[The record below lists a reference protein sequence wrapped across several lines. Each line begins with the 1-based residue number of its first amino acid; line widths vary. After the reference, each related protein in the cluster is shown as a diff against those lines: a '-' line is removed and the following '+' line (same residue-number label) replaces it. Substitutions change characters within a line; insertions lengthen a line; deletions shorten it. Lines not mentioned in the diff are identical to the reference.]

1 VIDGNGDEFAWPV
14 WWNAA
19 ARFLESAEGRRVAR
33 ISDTD
38 RALNITSLPDT
49 AKSFLVAALMERRK
63 RRAVIFVPDE
73 ARART
78 MALELACFVDKKE
91 ILTFHARDYVLY
103 DAHAVSRDQELQSS
117 STLTRILF
125 DDYRVL
131 LITADASKQRLMN
144 PDRFG
149 DHAIRLTRG
158 EKVDTDQ
165 LEKALTFCGYERVP
179 QIECPGHFARRGD
192 IVDIWPSGVESG
204 SDESSAVRLSFFDVI
219 LDEVKS
225 LDPET
230 QRSIE
235 ALNEVVIPPARLF
248 LLKEDERKIVA
259 SALDNAM
266 SDAIGHARKAGA
278 SRDVIEKIRRTGT
291 RDAER
296 FREIFSFP
304 SLDRWLPLFLADVYT
319 VLDYIP
325 KSSRPLFF
333 LDEPL
338 LFSKR
343 LHAAHEGFLS
353 RLTRYVET
361 GDAYALSEACEL
373 EPEDVFRRLDQ
384 LSGRAKRSGQDT
396 PDKVIYESD
405 QIPSRAQ
412 EIGWESSEKKLN
424 EPNQHLSLIAF
435 VGMARSGNG
444 IPGAEHVAIHARAA
458 DRYRTDPARLVDD
471 LKRLF
476 SKGGEALLFAG
487 DDARAERL
495 SAFLAEHGLPAAPVL
510 TDDYP
515 RGFAVDHTSVLIL
528 GSEDLFGTRKIRG
541 AKRKPSS
548 RRTFFKDLEAG
559 ALVVHEDHG
568 VGRYEGTKT
577 IITSDGARD
586 YLTIAYQDALL
597 HMPVDRID
605 LISPYIP
612 AGGGRPR
619 LSKMGGNEW
628 HRQKERARTSIRK
641 LVTDIVALYAQ
652 RRKEKGHVYRPDTL
666 WQQEF
671 EDAFPYEETDDQ
683 QRVIAEIKADMESEK
698 IMDRLVCGDVGF
710 GKTEIA
716 FRAMFKCVM
725 EGKQAAMLAPTTI
738 LVQQHYENLTNRIAP
753 FPIRARSLSRFSPE
767 SEQKRTVKEL
777 ETGTLDIVIG
787 THRMLSKDVR
797 FHDLG
802 LLVIDEEQ
810 RFGVD
815 HKEMIKALSPS
826 VEVLTLSAT
835 PIPRTLHLSLSGI
848 HDISILEEGP
858 EDRLPI
864 QTTVIEY
871 DEELVIDAIAREQA
885 RRGQVFY
892 VHNNTHTID
901 RCARELSE
909 KMPGVRFGVAHGRMS
924 EKNLETVINAFLNG
938 EFDVLVC
945 TTIIESGIDMPR
957 VNTLIVEDADRFG
970 LAQLYQLRGRVGRS
984 GRQAYALIT
993 YRPERVIG
1001 EEAEARLAAIRD
1013 YTELGSGF
1021 KIALRDLEVRG
1032 AGNLLGAEQ
1041 SGHLD
1046 AIGYDLCSKM
1056 LEEEVVHVTG
1066 EEKPLLRSA
1075 TVIDLVTDATLPLAY
1090 IQEGEDRLE
1099 MYRRVAAIKT
1109 IDDYRDVYDELLDR
1123 YGNVP
1128 DEAEALLDISYL
1140 RAFGERVGFSRIRT
1154 EGQDVEMILDE
1165 EIPVSMEIVSR
1176 LIAVAGERD
1185 QVTFM
1190 AGYRPK
1196 VVMAGAADKP
1206 KKVPS
1211 RLRDLFAAAERMGRE
1226 R

>member
-1 VIDGNGDEFAWPV
+1 MIDGDHDEFADPV
-14 WWNAA
+14 WWSAA
-19 ARFLESAEGRRVAR
+19 ARLLDSKEGRQVVR
-33 ISDTD
+33 IADAEC
-38 RALNITSLPDT
+38 ALNVTSLPDT
-49 AKSFLVAALMERRK
+49 AKSFLVAALMERCK

-78 MALELACFVDKKE
+78 MAHELSSFFNKNE

-103 DAHAVSRDQELQSS
+103 DARAVSRDQELQSS
-117 STLTRILF
+117 SMLTRVLS
-125 DDYRVL
+125 DDYSVL
-131 LITADASKQRLMN
+131 LVTADASKQRLMN

-149 DHAIRLTRG
+149 SYAIRLTRG

-192 IVDIWPSGVESG
+192 IVDIWPSGADSS
-204 SDESSAVRLSFFDVI
+204 SDVSSAIRLSFFDVV
-219 LDEVKS
+219 LDEVKT

-230 QRSIE
+230 QRST
-235 ALNEVVIPPARLF
+235 ATLKEVVIPPARIF
-248 LLKEDERKIVA
+248 LLQEEERQIA
-259 SALDNAM
+259 ALALD
-266 SDAIGHARKAGA
+266 DATFDAVDRARKAGA

-296 FREIFSFP
+296 FREMHSFP
-304 SLDRWLPLFLADVYT
+304 SLDRWLPLFLNDVYT
-319 VLDYIP
+319 VLDYVP
-325 KSSRPLFF
+325 KESRPFFF

-338 LFSKR
+338 HFSKR
-343 LHAAHEGFLS
+343 LHAAHEGFLA

-361 GDAYALSEACEL
+361 GDAYALSEACEVV
-373 EPEDVFRRLDQ
+373 PEDVLRRLDQ
-384 LSGRAKRSGQDT
+384 RHA
-396 PDKVIYESD
+396 
-405 QIPSRAQ
+405 
-412 EIGWESSEKKLN
+412 
-424 EPNQHLSLIAF
+424 LIAF
-435 VGMARSGNG
+435 AGMARSGNG
-444 IPGAEHVAIHARAA
+444 IPGAEHVALYARPS
-458 DRYRTDPARLVDD
+458 DRYRTDPARLVED

-495 SAFLAEHGLPAAPVL
+495 SGFLAENGLPAAPVL
-510 TDDYP
+510 TNDYP
-515 RGFAVDHTSVLIL
+515 RGFAVDHASVLIL
-528 GSEDLFGTRKIRG
+528 GSEDLFGTRKVRG

-548 RRTFFKDLEAG
+548 RRTFFKDLEPG
-559 ALVVHEDHG
+559 SLVVHEDHG
-568 VGRYEGTKT
+568 IGRYEGTKT
-577 IITSDGARD
+577 IVTSDGARD

-597 HMPVDRID
+597 HMPVDSID

-641 LVTDIVALYAQ
+641 LVTDIVALYAK
-652 RRKEKGHVYRPDTL
+652 RRKVKGHVYRPDTM

-671 EDAFPYEETDDQ
+671 EDAFPYEETFDQ
-683 QRVIAEIKADMESEK
+683 KRAIAEIKADMESEK
-698 IMDRLVCGDVGF
+698 VMDRLVCGDVGF

-738 LVQQHYENLTNRIAP
+738 LVQQHYENLTNRVAH
-753 FPIRARSLSRFSPE
+753 FPIRVSPLSRFSPE

-777 ETGTLDIVIG
+777 EAGTLDIVIG
-787 THRMLSKDVR
+787 THRLLSKDVR

-815 HKEMIKALSPS
+815 HKEMIKALSPT

-924 EKNLETVINAFLNG
+924 EKNLETVINAFING

-957 VNTLIVEDADRFG
+957 VNTLIVENADRFG

-1046 AIGYDLCSKM
+1046 AIGYDLYSKM
-1056 LEEEVVHVTG
+1056 LEEEVIHVTG
-1066 EEKPLLRSA
+1066 EEKSSPRSA
-1075 TVIDLVTDATLPLAY
+1075 TVIDLVTDATLPLTY

-1099 MYRRVAAIKT
+1099 MYRRIAAIKT

-1128 DEAEALLDISYL
+1128 DEAEALLDISYI
-1140 RAFGERVGFSRIRT
+1140 RAFGEHVGFSRIRT

-1165 EIPVSMEIVSR
+1165 EMPVSMEIVSR
-1176 LIAVAGERD
+1176 LVAVAGERD

-1196 VVMAGAADKP
+1196 VVMSGAADKP
-1206 KKVPS
+1206 KKVPA
-1211 RLRDLFAAAERMGRE
+1211 RLRELFAAAERMGRK